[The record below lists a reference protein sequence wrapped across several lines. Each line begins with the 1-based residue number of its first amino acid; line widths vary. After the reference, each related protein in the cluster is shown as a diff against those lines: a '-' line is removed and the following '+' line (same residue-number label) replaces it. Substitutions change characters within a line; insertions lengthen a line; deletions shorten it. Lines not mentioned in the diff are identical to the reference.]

1 MKNSNLSDEMCLLV
15 REFNAAICVRSNN
28 VSYVALAELISK
40 GVLCHI
46 SHIFL
51 NEEAKN
57 RIDISTKFE
66 EKQGEEY
73 VNEEKTYK
81 VYDIIEMACEHGFD
95 YMRINDQLKLSRD
108 DIRKLYIESN
118 KAIQRG

>member
-1 MKNSNLSDEMCLLV
+1 MKNSYLSDEMCLLV
-15 REFNAAICVRSNN
+15 REFNAAICVGSTN
-28 VSYVALAELISK
+28 VPYMALTALISK

-51 NEEAKN
+51 NEEAEN
-57 RIDISTKFE
+57 RIDISIKFE
-66 EKQGEEY
+66 ENQGEEY

-81 VYDIIEMACEHGFD
+81 VYDILEMAWEHGFD
-95 YMRINDQLKLSRD
+95 YVCINDQLKLLRD